1 MTRLLATL
9 CLSLLL
15 LPVASGDEAEPS
27 VKKLPVGK
35 PAPDFTVTV
44 REGKEL
50 KLSDFRG
57 KSHLVIVFGRA
68 HW

>member
-1 MTRLLATL
+1 MARYFLIAFAS
-9 CLSLLL
+9 LSL
-15 LPVASGDEAEPS
+15 ASAKEVPPPAIT
-27 VKKLPVGK
+27 VGK
-35 PAPDFTVTV
+35 PAPDFTVTKPD
-44 REGKEL
+44 GGDL

>member
-1 MTRLLATL
+1 MVRQVLFALFIGA
-9 CLSLLL
+9 
-15 LPVASGDEAEPS
+15 VAAAEDPPAAPS
-27 VKKLPVGK
+27 ITVGK
-35 PAPDFTVTV
+35 PAPDFTVTGPD
-44 REGKEL
+44 GKDF